1 MAAFSMCAAAS
12 AYCVGVGICVL
23 VCSSSIL
30 LRTAIL
36 MASLFFCA
44 GSCLV
49 PEDNNGKACA
59 RLLEV
64 LSN

>member
-1 MAAFSMCAAAS
+1 MAAYSLCAAAS

-23 VCSSSIL
+23 VCSSSHL
-30 LRTAIL
+30 FRTAIL

-49 PEDNNGKACA
+49 PEDNNGQACA
-59 RLLEV
+59 HLLKV